1 MASTLAGVEAESVQQ
16 MISRLTL
23 VKNNLRRLIA
33 QRSPD
38 GAAGERRYG

>member
-1 MASTLAGVEAESVQQ
+1 
-16 MISRLTL
+16 